1 MKVLK
6 ATTTQKK
13 NLEGIYGLAELRF
26 VQDANNNWVVNEAV
40 LTDDNFIEIRE
51 KLLALTQIEYVKP
64 KEDAL

>member
-6 ATTTQKK
+6 ATLTQKN
-13 NLEGIYGLAELRF
+13 NLEGVYGLAELRF